1 MRLSRI
7 IAERFGSLRSATLG
21 PLGDGLTVVL
31 GPNEAGKT
39 SFTTLVR
46 YVLYGYPTKRDAEPD
61 YECDA
66 GKRLGRLV
74 FSDGDSQWALERA
87 EGTHGGPLAISTL
100 AGPDRPELL
109 SEVTRGVSRD
119 SFRVVFG
126 FGLDEMVQIETGRGA
141 GMDILSKLYAAKV
154 GLEVSPSDVR
164 AGLESEASELWRPSG
179 RNPELNALKAKITE
193 VKRQIA
199 DLESQASK
207 FAQDQQRLA
216 ELDDQLE
223 AARADRE
230 AATLRAQELGAA
242 AQKLVDLET
251 RVFEA
256 TEQAHLAR
264 EEIAQDDQKRA
275 ELVIDERLLAVAA
288 ELGEVLGESSGFRE
302 RLRRSGEQELEMS
315 SLRARAALKLAEAG
329 VGSPEADAA
338 DMGPETT
345 AGVER
350 WKTRL
355 VGLESQAAMSRR
367 AADTAK
373 DALEPAWLESDK
385 ARRATSGSRLWA
397 PGALMVALGLVI
409 VAVAGVAADL
419 LQAVLGLLVTG
430 TGVALLVRVLRP
442 QTTAPGALSREQVSG
457 TAGAAEL
464 AAKRD
469 AAELQQAL
477 DEWRTWLSIRGL
489 GHAGEDPTAA
499 SLLLGSL
506 KEYRALVADANRI
519 AAARDQELAAC
530 AAYRAQLAS
539 LTEHVAPALSRLAFE
554 DIPAQAARLS
564 QDLEVARA
572 ADLTHRELNTRIANH
587 ESVAAQADARL
598 ALATEDRLSLLDR
611 VGLGASDA
619 LLVATEAAAAKELA
633 RAATV
638 AFDKIATDHTALA
651 TRLDSEGRDNA
662 MATLRLELAVLDE
675 RRDFALERYAVLAV
689 AETLMARTQSFTEQ
703 ARQPQV
709 VRRASELFESITEGR
724 YVSVSVPS
732 DGGEFIVFDPDSRPR
747 PSSELST
754 GTAQQLYLALRIALI
769 ETLDEVGPG
778 LPVLM
783 DDVLVNFDPERKRG
797 AAKAIRHLAAHR
809 QVVLFTCHPETARL
823 MQEVAPDHSQLTLDR
838 C

>member
-87 EGTHGGPLAISTL
+87 EGTHGGQLAVSTL
-100 AGPDRPELL
+100 AGPDRHELL

-126 FGLDEMVQIETGRGA
+126 FGLDEMVQIEAGRGA

-193 VKRQIA
+193 VKRQIT
-199 DLESQASK
+199 DLESQASR
-207 FAQDQQRLA
+207 FAQDQERLT
-216 ELDDQLE
+216 EIGEQLE
-223 AARADRE
+223 SARANRE
-230 AATLRAQELGAA
+230 AATLRAQELGTA
-242 AQKLVDLET
+242 AQKLTDLET
-251 RVFEA
+251 RIAEA

-264 EEIAQDDQKRA
+264 QDASADDRKRA
-275 ELVIDERLLAVAA
+275 AILVDERLLAVAA
-288 ELGEVLGESSGFRE
+288 ELGEVLSESSGFRE
-302 RLRRSGEQELEMS
+302 RLRRASEQELEIS
-315 SLRARAALKLAEAG
+315 SLRARAALKLTEAA
-329 VGSPEADAA
+329 VEASDADAA
-338 DMGPETT
+338 DLGPETT
-345 AGVER
+345 AGLER

-367 AADTAK
+367 AADAAK
-373 DALEPAWLESDK
+373 DATEPAGSQSDK

-397 PGALMVALGLVI
+397 PGALLVALGLVI
-409 VAVAGVAADL
+409 VVVAGVAADL
-419 LQAVLGLLVTG
+419 VQAVLGLLVTG
-430 TGVALLVRVLRP
+430 TGVALLVRVLHP
-442 QTTAPGALSREQVSG
+442 QTSASSALSNERITGQV
-457 TAGAAEL
+457 GATEL

-469 AAELQQAL
+469 AAELLQAS
-477 DEWRTWLSIRGL
+477 DEWRTWLSARGL
-489 GHAGEDPTAA
+489 GHAGDDPTAA

-506 KEYRALVADANRI
+506 KEYRALVADADRV
-519 AAARDQELAAC
+519 AVAREQELAAC

-539 LTEHVAPALSRLAFE
+539 LTEHVTPALSGVEFE
-554 DIPAQAARLS
+554 DIPVQAARLS
-564 QDLEVARA
+564 QDLQAARA
-572 ADLTHRELNTRIANH
+572 ADVARRELSTRIASH
-587 ESVAAQADARL
+587 ESTASQADARL
-598 ALATEDRLSLLDR
+598 ALATQDRSSLLDR
-611 VGLGASDA
+611 LGLAASDA
-619 LLVATEAAAAKELA
+619 ALVAAEAARANESA
-633 RAATV
+633 RAATE
-638 AFDKIATDHTALA
+638 AFDGIASEHTALA
-651 TRLDSEGRDNA
+651 TRLDNEGRDSA
-662 MATLRLELAVLDE
+662 MATLRLELSGLHE
-675 RRDFALERYAVLAV
+675 RRDSALERYAVLAL
-689 AETLMARTQSFTEQ
+689 AEKLMAHTQAFTEQ

-797 AAKAIRHLAAHR
+797 AAQAIRHLAAHR

-823 MQEVAPDHSQLTLDR
+823 MQEVAPDHTQLALER